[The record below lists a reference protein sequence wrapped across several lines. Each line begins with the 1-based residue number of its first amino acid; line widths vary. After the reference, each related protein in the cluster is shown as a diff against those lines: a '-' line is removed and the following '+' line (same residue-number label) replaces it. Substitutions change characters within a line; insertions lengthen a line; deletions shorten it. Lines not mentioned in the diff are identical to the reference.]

1 MPIAELRGTR
11 LYYEEYGQGFPLLLF
26 APGGM
31 RSSIAFWARSPWNP
45 IEALSDQFRVI
56 AMDQRNAGH
65 STAPIHSSNG
75 WHSYAAD
82 HIALMDQLGIERAH
96 VLGGCIGGPYC
107 LGVMQAAPA
116 RVTAAVL
123 QQPIGYDGENRQAFY
138 EMFDSWA
145 NELKPQRNDV
155 DPDAWNTFRDRMYGG
170 DFVFNV
176 SREFVRQ
183 CRTPMLVLLGND
195 RYHPSVTSREIVE
208 LAPNAELVERWK
220 EPEVVEQTV
229 ARVRAFLASHTP
241 QDTSRDSR

>member
-1 MPIAELRGTR
+1 MPTIQHSGAR
-11 LYYEEYGQGFPLLLF
+11 LYYEEYGHGFPLLLF

-31 RSSIAFWARSPWNP
+31 RSAIGFWARSPWNP

-56 AMDQRNAGH
+56 AMDQRNAGR
-65 STAPIHSSNG
+65 STAPIHAANG
-75 WHSYAAD
+75 WHSYTAD
-82 HIALMDQLGIERAH
+82 HIALLDALGIERAH

-107 LGVMQAAPA
+107 LGVMQAAPD
-116 RVTAAVL
+116 RITAAVL
-123 QQPIGYDGENRQAFY
+123 QQPIGYDGENRLAFY

-145 NELKPQRNDV
+145 NELRPQRPDV
-155 DPDAWNTFRDRMYGG
+155 DPDAWSAFRDRMYSG

-176 SREFVRQ
+176 SRDFVRQ

-220 EPEVVEQTV
+220 EPELIEQTV
-229 ARVRAFLASHTP
+229 ARVRSFLALETP
-241 QDTSRDSR
+241 Q